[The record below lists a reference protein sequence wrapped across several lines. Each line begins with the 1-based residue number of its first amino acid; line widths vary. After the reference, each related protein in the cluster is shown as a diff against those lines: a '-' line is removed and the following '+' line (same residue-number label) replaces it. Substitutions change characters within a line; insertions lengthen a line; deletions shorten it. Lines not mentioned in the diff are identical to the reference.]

1 MKRKL
6 LLFLSFF
13 VTMTMMAD
21 PVTKDEA
28 AQKAQAFING
38 KNKQRPGGPRRV
50 KLAHRQMKLVQ
61 AAQENALYY
70 VFNVG
75 EEDGFVIVSG
85 DDRTPAVLGYTD
97 NGSFSTDQ
105 MPDNMRAWLQGYADQ
120 IAWLQEHPEEQ
131 NTIQKAPTK
140 NVIIPLIQTQWNQDA
155 PYNLQCPTDPT
166 TGKTCVTGC
175 VATAMAQVMYYHRWP
190 EATTTQIPAYT
201 TEKRGISISAIA
213 AGTTFDWDNMIPI
226 YGNTATAAQKNAV
239 AKLMAA
245 CGAAVQ
251 MDYAS
256 SASGANVSGD
266 DFINYFG
273 YSETA
278 HEIFRENYSFAEW
291 NSLIYAE
298 LVEGR
303 PVLYGGQSSGG
314 GHQFVVDGYD
324 GDELFHV
331 NWGWGGGSDGYFL
344 LSVLNPHS
352 TNGIGASSSND
363 GYSFGQSAVIGV
375 KPYDGETLLTE
386 VKMTS
391 SINSVSGYEIDC
403 SYRNYAGGT
412 YSFDFGI
419 GFLNEDGSISAI
431 SSYSYNNLGQGWG
444 FSSWPFSVPNS
455 TISSLADGIYKIVP
469 ISKENGTETW
479 YSNVDKKEYVEV
491 VVENGNATLSIHKAV
506 MALQA
511 TSFNYSGSKK
521 AGTEQPVDVT
531 IQNLGDEFYGV
542 LYLFASTT
550 NTKGSY
556 QSRSGVTIIENKSI
570 DTQFTF
576 TPTVA
581 GTYNIWICTDA
592 SGNNV
597 IGQSSVEIEEA
608 SSGNVNL
615 SHVSTVFETVSG
627 NKMLGTSIKGTATI
641 KNNSSDS
648 FYGSLRV
655 WVMRLEDD
663 GYYHSFGKRADVT
676 LNIAAGGTAEMT
688 YEFSD
693 LTLGEKY
700 LIAYY
705 YGSSG
710 ITNYQAGSF
719 TCIAAVEAFE
729 ADGTRF
735 IKEATST
742 LNIEDDVCALNLTG
756 VSGVTSVTGGNPNT
770 LFIFGENDNVPA
782 SLAGRNVV
790 KGSTAASIMLEDG
803 YDFYSPVT
811 FTATEATYTRTFA
824 AEEGLTRDYQ
834 NWSTLTLPFDV
845 SSVTVELNEN
855 DYPIDWFHSGDESGK
870 NFWVMDFSYE
880 ENGVVNFGHAQN
892 IIAGRPCLLAVP
904 GAAWGNANDL
914 TGLPITFHGSNV
926 SISGD
931 FRAATSGD
939 NYKMKGVVAQKTL
952 SNIYALNATGSAFT
966 RENSAT
972 VDAFRAYFEPT
983 STAANASMLM
993 MAFGGGNG
1001 GGTTALG
1008 VIDRETVSNSGWYSL
1023 DGQKLNGQPVK
1034 KGIYIVNG
1042 KKVVIK

>member
-1 MKRKL
+1 
-6 LLFLSFF
+6 
-13 VTMTMMAD
+13 MTMLAG

-61 AAQENALYY
+61 AVQENALYY

-140 NVIIPLIQTQWNQDA
+140 NVVYPLMSSQWNQDE
-155 PYNLQCPTDPT
+155 PYWNDCPTFV
-166 TGKTCVTGC
+166 TGNRSVTGC
-175 VATAMAQVMYYHRWP
+175 VATAMAQVMYYHQWPNQTKQEIPSYTYGSRWGM
-190 EATTTQIPAYT
+190 TI
-201 TEKRGISISAIA
+201 TENAVPV
-213 AGTTFDWDNMIPI
+213 TTFDWNNMLPV
-226 YGNTATAAQKNAV
+226 YTTSATAEQNAAV
-239 AKLMAA
+239 AALMHC
-245 CGAAVQ
+245 CGTSVK
-251 MDYAS
+251 MDYADQNNGGS
-256 SASGANVSGD
+256 SASSGD
-266 DFINYFG
+266 VAAAMKTYFDYSATTRFVGRGNYTLYEWNDLI
-273 YSETA
+273 YSELA
-278 HEIFRENYSFAEW
+278 EN
-291 NSLIYAE
+291 
-298 LVEGR
+298 R
-303 PVLYGGQSSGG
+303 PVFYGGQSSGG
-314 GHQFVVDGYD
+314 GHAFVVDGYD

-331 NWGWGGGSDGYFL
+331 NWGWGGFRDGYFL
-344 LSVLNPHS
+344 LSVLNPGS
-352 TNGIGASSSND
+352 TAGIGASSSND
-363 GYSFGQSAVIGV
+363 GYSFGQDAVIGIQ
-375 KPYDGETLLTE
+375 PNHGEEGEEEVGASLTF
-386 VKMTS
+386 S
-391 SINSVSGYEIDC
+391 GASISGSTITFADIRNNNSE
-403 SYRNYAGGT
+403 T
-412 YSFDFGI
+412 YYFNFGI
-419 GFLNEDGSISAI
+419 G
-431 SSYSYNNLGQGWG
+431 
-444 FSSWPFSVPNS
+444 
-455 TISSLADGIYKIVP
+455 IV
-469 ISKENGTETW
+469 
-479 YSNVDKKEYVEV
+479 D
-491 VVENGNATLSIHKAV
+491 ENGNITSKDLTNGNCPPSNFFSNISFTVDSYYWGNGTYKVIPISRVDGTSKWIPGMNYEKEYFEVVINGSSITITHIGAPNLSV
-506 MALQA
+506 
-511 TSFNYSGSKK
+511 TSFSFPGEKK
-521 AGTEQPVDVT
+521 ASISQSVDV
-531 IQNLGDEFYGV
+531 IIKNNGDEFYGP

-550 NTKGSY
+550 NSKGSY
-556 QSRSGVTIIENKSI
+556 QSRSGVTILEGRSFN
-570 DTQFTF
+570 TQFTF
-576 TPTVA
+576 TPSAA
-581 GTYNIWICTDA
+581 GTYNIWIATDA

-597 IGQSSVEIEEA
+597 IGQSSVVIGPAPSGTNNLENVQTVLNKTQGSKILGNSVKCTA
-608 SSGNVNL
+608 S
-615 SHVSTVFETVSG
+615 
-627 NKMLGTSIKGTATI
+627 I
-641 KNNSSDS
+641 KNNDS
-648 FYGSLRV
+648 EAFYGIVKV
-655 WVMRLEDD
+655 WLMVPRSPGSTSYTGVMSIDLQA
-663 GYYHSFGKRADVT
+663 S
-676 LNIAAGGTAEMT
+676 IASGETANFE
-688 YEFSD
+688 YEFSN
-693 LTLGEKY
+693 LTIGQKY
-700 LIAYY
+700 WIQYY
-705 YGSSG
+705 YVDENGNTASKITTNPSVG
-710 ITNYQAGSF
+710 IF
-719 TCIAAVEAFE
+719 TCTAAPEAYQ
-729 ADGTRF
+729 ADGTREV
-735 IKEATST
+735 KDVQTNYVLDE
-742 LNIEDDVCALNLTG
+742 NVCALNLTG

-803 YDFYSPVT
+803 CDFYSPVT

-845 SSVTVELNEN
+845 SSVTVELNRN

-870 NFWVMDFSYE
+870 NFWVMDFGSE

-931 FRAATSGD
+931 FRAATTGD
-939 NYKMKGVVAQKTL
+939 NYKMKGVVAKKTQ
-952 SNIYALNATGSAFT
+952 SNIYVLNAAGNAFT

-983 STAANASMLM
+983 STAANATMLM